1 MAVSS
6 SDSSDDDDDDDDDDA
21 AETGMAITFRIDKTK
36 QELEARCREGET
48 LQTIIQRV
56 CGEHAQLTAKF
67 DGRVVDK
74 SKTPAGLKLEDE
86 DVVLLI

>member
-1 MAVSS
+1 VS
-6 SDSSDDDDDDDDDDA
+6 SSDDDDDDDAGDGGNHE

-36 QELEARCREGET
+36 QELEARCRQGES
-48 LQTIIQRV
+48 LQAIIQRV

-67 DGRVVDK
+67 DGRAVDK
-74 SKTPAGLKLEDE
+74 SQTPAALKLEDE